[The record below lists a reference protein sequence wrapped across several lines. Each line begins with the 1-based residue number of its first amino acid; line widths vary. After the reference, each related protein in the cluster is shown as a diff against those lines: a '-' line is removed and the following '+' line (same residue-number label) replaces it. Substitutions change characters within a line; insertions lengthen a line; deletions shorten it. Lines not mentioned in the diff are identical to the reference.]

1 MSRIASGD
9 WEDSRG
15 EFFQEIYPSDR
26 STISDSI
33 GRGGGR
39 TSLPSTTSRSRGR
52 KATESTSG
60 TTGRTPTDHVRNIP
74 QPSYSNQQL
83 NSVSTRMSSNE
94 RVSTLESRRSTA
106 GTTIP
111 IASTTTIDEVAETT
125 SYTNLQE
132 AVDMRNTPNNVSP
145 PAEQAPLAQ
154 PTTNLEP
161 VAETSTRVN
170 LDNHIHNAIR
180 MNNIMNYTNRGRT
193 TKTRMRAAVQ
203 GLDADDSD
211 QDMEVVDFTDGMLVL
226 IFRYKLFKCL
236 KVIVIF
242 KTNYSYYI
250 FI

>member
-52 KATESTSG
+52 TVTESTSG
-60 TTGRTPTDHVRNIP
+60 TTGRNPINHGNSIP

-83 NSVSTRMSSNE
+83 TSASTRMSSNE
-94 RVSTLESRRSTA
+94 RVSTLESRRSTG

-132 AVDMRNTPNNVSP
+132 AANMHNTSNHTNPQ
-145 PAEQAPLAQ
+145 AEHAPLSQ

-161 VAETSTRVN
+161 VPEASTRVN
-170 LDNHIHNAIR
+170 LDNHINNAIR
-180 MNNIMNYTNRGRT
+180 MNNIMNMTNRGRNRN
-193 TKTRMRAAVQ
+193 TRMRAAVQ
-203 GLDADDSD
+203 GLEADDSD
-211 QDMEVVDFTDGMLVL
+211 QDMEVVDFTDGMH
-226 IFRYKLFKCL
+226 
-236 KVIVIF
+236 
-242 KTNYSYYI
+242 
-250 FI
+250 

>member
-26 STISDSI
+26 STISDSL

-52 KATESTSG
+52 TVTESTSG
-60 TTGRTPTDHVRNIP
+60 TTGRNPVNHARNMP

-83 NSVSTRMSSNE
+83 TSASTRMSSNE

-132 AVDMRNTPNNVSP
+132 AANMHSTSNHTPA
-145 PAEQAPLAQ
+145 PAEQTPLSQ
-154 PTTNLEP
+154 PTTSLDP

-170 LDNHIHNAIR
+170 LDNHINNAIR
-180 MNNIMNYTNRGRT
+180 MNNIMNMTYRGRS
-193 TKTRMRAAVQ
+193 TKPRMRAAVQ
-203 GLDADDSD
+203 GLEADDSD
-211 QDMEVVDFTDGMLVL
+211 QDMEVVDFTDGMLL
-226 IFRYKLFKCL
+226 YYHT
-236 KVIVIF
+236 IVRS
-242 KTNYSYYI
+242 K
-250 FI
+250 